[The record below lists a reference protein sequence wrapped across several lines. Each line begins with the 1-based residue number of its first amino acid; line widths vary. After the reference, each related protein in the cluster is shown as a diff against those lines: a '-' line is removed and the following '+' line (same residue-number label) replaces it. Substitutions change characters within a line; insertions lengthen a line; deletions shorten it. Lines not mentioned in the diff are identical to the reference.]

1 PLLPQRHSP
10 CRHPLPP
17 LHLPAGKRRGRAVQL
32 LTRQDSGLLAMCSFG
47 RAARPFVPPKRPPV
61 AKRLRTPGLSSILG
75 MKGGNAMQIE
85 IKLDPS
91 CTEPK
96 VTVTAAAMDE
106 TVRQIV
112 DRLQEAPPQVLTGLR
127 EDKWQVLAPEDLIRL
142 YAAAGKVYA
151 VTAQGEY
158 SLRLRLYE
166 LEERLD
172 PRRFV
177 RISHSEIVNR
187 TRSAA
192 LTSTWPAPSALP
204 WPTAPSPMFPAAML
218 PRSKRYWGYDT
229 MKKKLL
235 SRAAAG
241 AIAGLAISYAITIL
255 LSL

>member
-1 PLLPQRHSP
+1 
-10 CRHPLPP
+10 
-17 LHLPAGKRRGRAVQL
+17 
-32 LTRQDSGLLAMCSFG
+32 
-47 RAARPFVPPKRPPV
+47 
-61 AKRLRTPGLSSILG
+61 
-75 MKGGNAMQIE
+75 MQIE

-127 EDKWQVLAPEDLIRL
+127 EGKWQVLAPEDLIRL
-142 YAAAGKVYA
+142 YAATGKVYA

-177 RISHSEIVNR
+177 RISHSEIVNLDKVR
-187 TRSAA
+187 CFDLNLAGTICVA
-192 LTSTWPAPSALP
+192 LADSSVTYVS
-204 WPTAPSPMFPAAML
+204 
-218 PRSKRYWGYDT
+218 RRYVAKI
-229 MKKKLL
+229 KK
-235 SRAAAG
+235 
-241 AIAGLAISYAITIL
+241 IL
-255 LSL
+255 GV

>member
-1 PLLPQRHSP
+1 
-10 CRHPLPP
+10 
-17 LHLPAGKRRGRAVQL
+17 
-32 LTRQDSGLLAMCSFG
+32 
-47 RAARPFVPPKRPPV
+47 
-61 AKRLRTPGLSSILG
+61 
-75 MKGGNAMQIE
+75 MQIE

-177 RISHSEIVNR
+177 RISHSEIVN
-187 TRSAA
+187 
-192 LTSTWPAPSALP
+192 L
-204 WPTAPSPMFPAAML
+204 
-218 PRSKRYWGYDT
+218 D
-229 MKKKLL
+229 
-235 SRAAAG
+235 
-241 AIAGLAISYAITIL
+241 
-255 LSL
+255 

>member
-1 PLLPQRHSP
+1 
-10 CRHPLPP
+10 
-17 LHLPAGKRRGRAVQL
+17 
-32 LTRQDSGLLAMCSFG
+32 
-47 RAARPFVPPKRPPV
+47 
-61 AKRLRTPGLSSILG
+61 
-75 MKGGNAMQIE
+75 MQIE

-127 EDKWQVLAPEDLIRL
+127 EGKWQVLAPEDLIRL
-142 YAAAGKVYA
+142 YAATGKVYA

-177 RISHSEIVNR
+177 RISHSEIVNLDKVR
-187 TRSAA
+187 CFDLNLAGTICVA
-192 LTSTWPAPSALP
+192 LADGSVTYVS
-204 WPTAPSPMFPAAML
+204 
-218 PRSKRYWGYDT
+218 RRYVAKI
-229 MKKKLL
+229 KK
-235 SRAAAG
+235 
-241 AIAGLAISYAITIL
+241 IL
-255 LSL
+255 GV

>member
-1 PLLPQRHSP
+1 
-10 CRHPLPP
+10 
-17 LHLPAGKRRGRAVQL
+17 
-32 LTRQDSGLLAMCSFG
+32 
-47 RAARPFVPPKRPPV
+47 
-61 AKRLRTPGLSSILG
+61 
-75 MKGGNAMQIE
+75 MQIE

-96 VTVTAAAMDE
+96 VTVTAASMDE

-112 DRLQEAPPQVLTGLR
+112 DRLQGAPPQVLTGLR

-177 RISHSEIVNR
+177 RISHSEIVNLDKVR
-187 TRSAA
+187 CFDLNLAGTICVA
-192 LTSTWPAPSALP
+192 LADGSVTYVS
-204 WPTAPSPMFPAAML
+204 
-218 PRSKRYWGYDT
+218 RRYVAKI
-229 MKKKLL
+229 KK
-235 SRAAAG
+235 
-241 AIAGLAISYAITIL
+241 IL
-255 LSL
+255 GV